1 MTLPRTALVTGAA
14 RRIGRHLALALAR
27 EGFDVAI
34 HRQAS
39 ALEADAVA
47 EEIRALGRRAL
58 VLAADL
64 AIPAEVDAMVPAAV
78 AALGPLGVLVNNAS
92 TFTGDELPNV
102 TRESY
107 ARHLT
112 VNLETP
118 VFLSQAFAR
127 QLPEGAEG
135 LILHL
140 IDQRV
145 WKPTPIFFSYSLSKA
160 ALWEATR
167 TMAQALAPRI
177 RVVGLAPGP
186 TLRNIRQSEED
197 FAKQASATL
206 LERGPDL
213 EEFSAA
219 LRFIL
224 AARSLTGQM
233 IALDGG
239 QHLVWQTPDVVGIVE

>member
-1 MTLPRTALVTGAA
+1 MLVPRTALVTGAA
-14 RRIGRHLALALAR
+14 RRIGRHLALSLAR

-34 HRQAS
+34 HCKSSVVDA
-39 ALEADAVA
+39 EAVA
-47 EEIRALGRRAL
+47 DDIRAMGRRVL
-58 VLAADL
+58 ILAADL
-64 AIPAEVDAMVPAAV
+64 ANPGEVDALVPAAV
-78 AALGPLGVLVNNAS
+78 AALGPLGVLVNNSS
-92 TFTGDELPNV
+92 TFTGDELPEV

-107 ARHLT
+107 VRHLT

-118 VFLSQAFAR
+118 IFLSQAFAR
-127 QLPEGAEG
+127 QLPESAEG

-186 TLRNIRQSEED
+186 TLRNIRQSEGD

-206 LERGPDL
+206 LERGPAL

-219 LRFIL
+219 LRFVL

-239 QHLVWQTPDVVGIVE
+239 QHLVWQTSDVVGIVE